1 MCNKF
6 KKTFN
11 LLQAIRDHGHENKKG
26 LHRGLD
32 KAIIRGFNFRMSE
45 VQAAIG
51 IEQLKKIRKILF
63 LKKKNY
69 FILQSLLL
77 KNFDDLEIRYNYKDS
92 NQIYDFL
99 VLKFKNR
106 FIASKIYKKLNSL
119 GISTGILPVATRW
132 HYAGY
137 WKHIFNDFP
146 KMRKFNLNTWK
157 NNWEQLSTSLSLPI
171 SINENKKKI
180 EKKFRFN

>member
-1 MCNKF
+1 MCVTNS

-63 LKKKNY
+63 LKKKLFY
-69 FILQSLLL
+69 SA
-77 KNFDDLEIRYNYKDS
+77 K
-92 NQIYDFL
+92 
-99 VLKFKNR
+99 
-106 FIASKIYKKLNSL
+106 FIA
-119 GISTGILPVATRW
+119 
-132 HYAGY
+132 
-137 WKHIFNDFP
+137 
-146 KMRKFNLNTWK
+146 
-157 NNWEQLSTSLSLPI
+157 
-171 SINENKKKI
+171 
-180 EKKFRFN
+180 